1 MLPLLNDLRAVRGQ
15 RLLSETRLFS
25 PDLSAAKQVRGSRSP
40 ALKNPNLK
48 AMLQKLR
55 QMYQYAAAGYIR
67 NVNAEENLAY
77 ILKVSD
83 RVAKLTTGTPRYP
96 LWEIML
102 AVGEALQQGT
112 LQPSVAFKVLLRKLD
127 KELKAL
133 AIGGI
138 AAFEGFNSEAL
149 TKNFLYYVSSS
160 ESVTPRAQALRE
172 KYGIE
177 QALPETDFTS
187 SAQSLMDPDA
197 METVVAALKDEM
209 ETVKHALDIGISG
222 SDHAAVEEAL
232 PVMQRVADT
241 LEILGVGELRQQ
253 VLKQIESLNQ
263 YAGGQE
269 PPADLLMKI
278 ASEMLGMEQRLTAM
292 TAAASR
298 SIIGEAEP
306 GKAHLDIGHAQEAVL
321 LEARNDLEKAKDS
334 IIEFIAS
341 QWDISHLQPV
351 PDLLN
356 EARGGLSMIPLARP
370 SSILQACCNYIE
382 RELIEQGTVP
392 DWGHLDTLAD
402 AIASVEYYLERL
414 TGDASE
420 DDESLMEIAE
430 NSVASLGY
438 PVSGYKAISAK
449 SSSEESVD
457 AEQVLNKIADVE
469 AVEIDSLPPEEP
481 QTQEITLADELADL
495 DFSGEEVIEVIL
507 DTD

>member
-1 MLPLLNDLRAVRGQ
+1 MADNRNYAALEWVVGEIEETLKQAQQALEVYVETPEDSTRIRFCLTHIHQVHGSLQMVEFAGAALLAQEMEGLAQALMDHKTVNETEALEVLMRAILQLPVYLEQAKAIRKDEPTTLLPLLNDLRAVRGQ

-278 ASEMLGMEQRLTAM
+278 ASEMLGM
-292 TAAASR
+292 
-298 SIIGEAEP
+298 
-306 GKAHLDIGHAQEAVL
+306 
-321 LEARNDLEKAKDS
+321 
-334 IIEFIAS
+334 
-341 QWDISHLQPV
+341 
-351 PDLLN
+351 
-356 EARGGLSMIPLARP
+356 
-370 SSILQACCNYIE
+370 
-382 RELIEQGTVP
+382 
-392 DWGHLDTLAD
+392 
-402 AIASVEYYLERL
+402 
-414 TGDASE
+414 
-420 DDESLMEIAE
+420 
-430 NSVASLGY
+430 
-438 PVSGYKAISAK
+438 
-449 SSSEESVD
+449 
-457 AEQVLNKIADVE
+457 
-469 AVEIDSLPPEEP
+469 
-481 QTQEITLADELADL
+481 
-495 DFSGEEVIEVIL
+495 
-507 DTD
+507 